1 MKQAVIISGKELRR
15 LAGLRSEQGILS
27 TYLKLDPR
35 LTYDRGQHI
44 AKFKGALKRFIREAG
59 DPWLSSVAERE
70 RDGVLEFLELW
81 QPRGRSLV
89 IFSSQPGNIREVVHL
104 DVLVPTFVTV
114 DRTANIGLLAQ
125 VLDEYPRFAV
135 AVVQRDHAMLYIT
148 EQRLAE
154 GLPEISSDVP
164 GRHDQGGWSQ
174 ARFQRHIEFHYG
186 LHLNR
191 LVEQLEDLHRDRP
204 FKQLVIGCGEDTAG
218 ELLKMLPGDLA
229 ERVIGTFR
237 VDFKHETEAE
247 ILQRA
252 GNLREEDERRSEREL
267 VDQIVGAAESGGQGV
282 AGIDGTLQALLDGR
296 VHVLAVAEGIVAAGC
311 ECLSCGY
318 FAAKEFAE
326 CPACGG
332 EPEPVPDVIDRAIEK
347 AYLAGARVEV
357 VLGEA
362 REWLLARGGI
372 GAVLRY

>member
-1 MKQAVIISGKELRR
+1 MSESIISRKELLR

-35 LTYDRGQHI
+35 LTYDRAQHI
-44 AKFKGALKRFIREAG
+44 AKFKGALKRFAREAS
-59 DPWLSSVAERE
+59 DPRLLSVAERE
-70 RDGVLEFLELW
+70 KDRVLEFLELW

-89 IFSSQPGNIREVVHL
+89 IFSAQPANIWEVVHL

-114 DRTANIGLLAQ
+114 DKTTNTGLLAQ

-135 AVVQRDHAMLYIT
+135 AVVQRDHAKVYIT
-148 EQRLAE
+148 EQRSAE
-154 GLPEISSDVP
+154 GLAQISSDVP
-164 GRHDQGGWSQ
+164 GQHDQGGWSQ

-191 LVEQLEDLHRDRP
+191 LVEQLEDLHHDRP
-204 FKQLVIGCGEDTAG
+204 FKQLVIGCGEETVS
-218 ELLKMLPGDLA
+218 ELLKMLPDNLG

-237 VDFKHETEAE
+237 VDFKHESEAE

-252 GNLREEDERRSEREL
+252 GALREEDERRSERDL

-282 AGIDGTLQALLDGR
+282 VGIDDTLQAVLDGR
-296 VHVLAVAEGIVAAGC
+296 VHLLAVAEGIATEGS

-318 FAAKEFAE
+318 FAAKEFPE
-326 CPACGG
+326 CPVCGG
-332 EPEPVPDVIDRAIEK
+332 EPEPVPDVVDRAIEK
-347 AYLAGARVEV
+347 AYLAGAQVEV

-362 REWLLARGGI
+362 REWLLARGGL

>member
-1 MKQAVIISGKELRR
+1 MKQAVIISRKELQR

-44 AKFKGALKRFIREAG
+44 AKFKGALKRFAREAG

-70 RDGVLEFLELW
+70 KDSVLELLELW

-89 IFSSQPGNIREVVHL
+89 IFSSQPANIREVVHL

-164 GRHDQGGWSQ
+164 GQHDQGGWSQ

-218 ELLKMLPGDLA
+218 ELLKMLPDDLR

-237 VDFKHETEAE
+237 VDFKHESEAE

-252 GNLREEDERRSEREL
+252 GSLREEEERRSEREL

-282 AGIDGTLQALLDGR
+282 AGIDGTLQAVLNGR
-296 VHVLAVAEGIVAAGC
+296 VHVLAVAEGIAAAGC

-326 CPACGG
+326 CPVCGA

>member
-1 MKQAVIISGKELRR
+1 MRQAVIISGKELRR

-35 LTYDRGQHI
+35 LTYARGQHI

-89 IFSSQPGNIREVVHL
+89 IFSSQPGNIRELLRL

-154 GLPEISSDVP
+154 GLPEILSDVP

-191 LVEQLEDLHRDRP
+191 LVEQL
-204 FKQLVIGCGEDTAG
+204 
-218 ELLKMLPGDLA
+218 
-229 ERVIGTFR
+229 
-237 VDFKHETEAE
+237 
-247 ILQRA
+247 A

-296 VHVLAVAEGIVAAGC
+296 VHVLAVAEGIAAAGC

-318 FAAKEFAE
+318 FAAKGGAE
-326 CPACGG
+326 GPAGG
-332 EPEPVPDVIDRAIEK
+332 
-347 AYLAGARVEV
+347 G
-357 VLGEA
+357 
-362 REWLLARGGI
+362 
-372 GAVLRY
+372 

>member
-1 MKQAVIISGKELRR
+1 MRQAVIISGKELRR

-27 TYLKLDPR
+27 PYLKLGPL
-35 LTYDRGQHI
+35 LT
-44 AKFKGALKRFIREAG
+44 
-59 DPWLSSVAERE
+59 AERE
-70 RDGVLEFLELW
+70 RDGGLEFLELW

-89 IFSSQPGNIREVVHL
+89 IFSSQPASIREVVHL

-191 LVEQLEDLHRDRP
+191 LVEQLEDLHHDRP
-204 FKQLVIGCGEDTAG
+204 FKQLVIGCGEETVS
-218 ELLKMLPGDLA
+218 ELLKMLPDNLRD
-229 ERVIGTFR
+229 RVIGTFR
-237 VDFKHETEAE
+237 VDFKHESEAD

-252 GNLREEDERRSEREL
+252 GALREEDERRSERDL
-267 VDQIVGAAESGGQGV
+267 VDQIVGAAEAGGGGV
-282 AGIDGTLQALLDGR
+282 VGIDDTLQAVLGGR
-296 VHVLAVAEGIVAAGC
+296 VHLLAVAEGIATEGS

-318 FAAKEFAE
+318 FAAKEFPA
-326 CPACGG
+326 CPVCGG
-332 EPEPVPDVIDRAIEK
+332 EPEPVPDVVDR
-347 AYLAGARVEV
+347 
-357 VLGEA
+357 
-362 REWLLARGGI
+362 
-372 GAVLRY
+372 

>member
-1 MKQAVIISGKELRR
+1 MKPAIIISRKELQR
-15 LAGLRSEQGILS
+15 LTGLKSEQGILS
-27 TYLKLDPR
+27 NYLKLDPR
-35 LTYDRGQHI
+35 LTYDRAQHI
-44 AKFKGALKRFIREAG
+44 AKFKGALKRFAREAG

-70 RDGVLEFLELW
+70 KDRVLEFLELW

-89 IFSSQPGNIREVVHL
+89 IFSAQPASIWEVVHL

-114 DRTANIGLLAQ
+114 DRAANIGLLAQ

-135 AVVQRDHAMLYIT
+135 AVVQRDHAKVYIT
-148 EQRLAE
+148 EQRSAEELA
-154 GLPEISSDVP
+154 EISSDVP
-164 GRHDQGGWSQ
+164 GQHDQGGWSQ

-204 FKQLVIGCGEDTAG
+204 FKQLVIGCGEDTVS
-218 ELLKMLPGDLA
+218 ELLKMLPDDLR

-237 VDFKHETEAE
+237 VDFKHESEAE
-247 ILQRA
+247 ILERA
-252 GNLREEDERRSEREL
+252 GSLREENERRSEREL
-267 VDQIVGAAESGGQGV
+267 VGQIVGAAESGGQGV
-282 AGIDGTLQALLDGR
+282 VGIDATLQALLDGR
-296 VHVLAVAEGIVAAGC
+296 VHLLAVAEGIATEGS
-311 ECLSCGY
+311 ECLICGY
-318 FAAKEFAE
+318 FAAKDLPE
-326 CPACGG
+326 CPVCGA
-332 EPEPVPDVIDRAIEK
+332 ELEPVPDVVDRAIEK

-362 REWLLARGGI
+362 REWLLARGGL